1 MTLSRRHVLARL
13 FSAGAC
19 TMLPRVATAMSRP
32 IIMMITWRG
41 RTEVEA
47 GFIAQLREEGIEA
60 EIVWRD
66 ADQDVRRVAEIVD
79 EAKRTRPDLVYVW
92 GTPATLAAVGRRGEV
107 DPDRHLT
114 DIPVVF
120 TMVAAPV
127 AARLVD
133 ASSLSGRNV
142 TGASHVVP
150 VADQLRAMRTY
161 RHFAR
166 LGVVYNPA
174 EANSV
179 IIVNALREEAQRQS
193 FTLVEEPL
201 GLVEGKPD
209 PQDVGPAV
217 TRLAARDP
225 QFLYLGPDSFVGA
238 RVAEVTERALG
249 LGLPAFSATEPA
261 LRSAS
266 ALFGL
271 VSRYDN
277 VGRLTARKVARIL
290 RDGEPAGRIPVE
302 TLSRF
307 SLLIRMDVARRLNV
321 FPPLSMLDYAELI
334 G

>member
-1 MTLSRRHVLARL
+1 MTLSRRHALAL
-13 FSAGAC
+13 LSSAAAVAAS
-19 TMLPRVATAMSRP
+19 PRVALAARRP

-41 RTEVEA
+41 QTEVEA
-47 GFIAQLREEGIEA
+47 GFLAQLREEGIEA
-60 EIVWRD
+60 EIVWCD
-66 ADQDVRRVAEIVD
+66 AGQDVRRVADFVA
-79 EAKRTRPDLVYVW
+79 EAKQTKPDLVYVW
-92 GTPATLAAVGRRGEV
+92 GTPAALAAVGSRGEV
-107 DPDRHLT
+107 DPRRHLM

-133 ASSLSGRNV
+133 GSRLSGRNV

-150 VADQLRAMRTY
+150 VPDQLKAMRTY
-161 RHFAR
+161 RRFAR

-179 IIVNALREEAQRQS
+179 ITVNALREEARLQS
-193 FTLVEEPL
+193 FTLIEEPL
-201 GLVEGKPD
+201 ALIDGTPD
-209 PQDVGPAV
+209 PQDLGPAV

-238 RVAEVTERALG
+238 RVAEVTERALEV
-249 LGLPAFSATEPA
+249 GLPAFSATEPA

-277 VGRLTARKVARIL
+277 VGRLTARKAAQIL
-290 RDGEPAGRIPVE
+290 RDGQHPAHIPVE
-302 TLSRF
+302 TLTRF

-321 FPPLSMLDYAELI
+321 FPPMSMLDYAELI